1 MFKKIFFLFI
11 LLAISMP
18 TQAKTIVFASDA
30 TWPPMETINTDKQII
45 GFCPDIVRA
54 MAKAGGFTADIRST
68 AWDGIFA
75 GLAANRYDVI
85 ASSVSITSKRQKIVD
100 FSDPYFDVKQ
110 GIVTR
115 TDSNITQK
123 DDLKG
128 KLMGAQL
135 GTSGYFTAKKIS
147 PNTTKAYDEIGFA
160 MEDLLNKRVE
170 AVLCDHAVATDFALQ
185 NPNYTGKLK
194 LAFLITPEEPEY
206 LAFAVKKGN
215 KEILEI
221 LNSSLKKIRENGEYD
236 KIFAKWFQK

>member
-1 MFKKIFFLFI
+1 MFKKFFFLFI
-11 LLAISMP
+11 LLAISVP

-30 TWPPMETINTDKQII
+30 TWPPMETINTNKQIV
-45 GFCPDIVRA
+45 GFCPDLIQA
-54 MAKAGGFTADIRST
+54 MAKAGNFTADIRNT

-75 GLAANRYDVI
+75 GLTANRYDVV
-85 ASSVSITSKRQKIVD
+85 ASSVSITSKRQQIVD
-100 FSDPYFDVKQ
+100 FSDPYFNVKQ

-115 TDSNITQK
+115 INSDITQK
-123 DDLKG
+123 NDLKG
-128 KLMGAQL
+128 KKMGAQL
-135 GTSGYFTAKKIS
+135 GTSGYFTARTIS
-147 PNTTKAYDEIGFA
+147 PKTTKAYDEIGFA
-160 MEDLLNKRVE
+160 MEDLLNKRIE

-194 LAFLITPEEPEY
+194 LAFLIIPEKPEY

-236 KIFAKWFQK
+236 KIFAKWFKK